1 MSFLLQYLLHP
12 RTVGA
17 VKPSSKHLAQKMVED
32 VDFAKAKCIVEIGA
46 GTGVFTEEIIARK
59 KDDTVLLVFE
69 VNRDFCRQLK
79 EKYGKM
85 PNVHVIYNSAE
96 KIGHF
101 LDKCKIPRA
110 DYIISGLPFASLPAE
125 VSHRILEA
133 CRMRLTKEG
142 AFLTFQYTRLKMK
155 LLEQYFS
162 RISVKKENRNVPPA
176 YVMCCSNEE

>member
-1 MSFLLQYLLHP
+1 MSFLLQYVLHP

-17 VKPSSKHLAQKMVED
+17 IKPSSKHLAQKMVED
-32 VDFAKAKCIVEIGA
+32 VNFERAKCIVEIGA
-46 GTGVFTEEIIARK
+46 GTGVFTEQIIARK
-59 KDDTVLLVFE
+59 KDSTVLLVFE

-79 EKYGKM
+79 ERYGKI

-96 KIGHF
+96 KIGYF
-101 LDKCKIPRA
+101 LDKCRDSQA

-125 VSHRILEA
+125 LSHRILEQ
-133 CRMRLTKEG
+133 CQSRLTKDG

-162 RISVKKENRNVPPA
+162 HISIKKENKNVPPA
-176 YVMCCSNEE
+176 YVMCCSNEK